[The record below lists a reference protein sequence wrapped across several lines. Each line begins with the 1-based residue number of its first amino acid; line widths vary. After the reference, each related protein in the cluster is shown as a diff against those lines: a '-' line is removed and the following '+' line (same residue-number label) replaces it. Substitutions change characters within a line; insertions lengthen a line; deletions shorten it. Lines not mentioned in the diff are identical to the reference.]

1 MAEGKKEREREVGK
15 GERGFTKGIAAVDIR
30 QLVRNA
36 NRIQQT
42 EGGNRGG
49 EEQQDKEMI
58 SLHTATAPCAIAIY
72 RELYTVGV
80 IYLVSCNINRGIIE
94 GRHDSIVR

>member
-58 SLHTATAPCAIAIY
+58 SLHTSTAPCAIAIY
-72 RELYTVGV
+72 RGLLWVLS
-80 IYLVSCNINRGIIE
+80 ILYLVISIE
-94 GRHDSIVR
+94 VSLKVDMTPL